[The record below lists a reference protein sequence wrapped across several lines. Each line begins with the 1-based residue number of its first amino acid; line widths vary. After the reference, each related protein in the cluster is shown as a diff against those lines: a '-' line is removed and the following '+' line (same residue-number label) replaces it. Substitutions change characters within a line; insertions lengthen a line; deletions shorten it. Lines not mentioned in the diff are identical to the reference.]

1 MPTPEFI
8 VTLREKIG
16 HDPLFLPGVTAI
28 VLKPV
33 PEGAP
38 VWEVPKVLLVKRADN
53 GNWTPVPG
61 IAEPG
66 ENPHVTASREVKE
79 EAGVDAEAVAIIGT
93 GTSGPTTYPNGD
105 VTSYIDICYRME
117 ITGNDKPYVGDEES
131 TDVRW
136 FSVAQLPEMQ
146 QRFRL
151 LIADAVV
158 NLRHPDK
165 FRPRLGY
172 EKRSHNQ

>member
-38 VWEVPKVLLVKRADN
+38 IWEVPQVLLVKRADN
-53 GNWTPVPG
+53 GAWTPVTG

-66 ENPHVTASREVKE
+66 ENPHVTAAREVKE
-79 EAGVDAEAVAIIGT
+79 EAGVDAEAVTIIGT

-117 ITGNDKPYVGDEES
+117 LTGNDEPFVGDEES